1 MTSDSNL
8 SAEAIDVTQ
17 PSTRSVSGA
26 LIHTGRTVTT
36 FGGDLLEFIG
46 LDPDAVSPE
55 AFAVLDYQLAQR
67 LQVAPVEIDRV
78 EVVIAVADPSNLA
91 ALDDLRLR
99 LAPREV
105 RFVAADPELI
115 ESVLRRWARHIAQ
128 TNEHRAVEDL
138 RADQTDERETIE
150 ATDEDGKMAKL
161 VASILEQAVNAG
173 SSDVH
178 IEPADNELIIR
189 FRVDGV
195 LQSHSKYP
203 LALATGIVSR
213 IKVMA
218 GMDIAERR
226 VPLDGRFHRRLAGRE
241 IDFRVVSIPTASGVE
256 GAVVRLLDQS
266 RTQLSLE
273 DVGFH
278 EQVSKHFLQLLNLPF
293 GMILVTGPTG
303 SGKTTT
309 LYASLGQVARPDRKV
324 FTIEDPVEIRFPSV
338 AQVQVNERAGLT
350 FAAALKSFL
359 RADPDVILVGEIR
372 DTQTAALAAQAA
384 LTGHLVLSTL
394 HTNEAAGAPTRL
406 SNMGLE
412 GFIVASALKGVLSQ
426 RLLRRLCTRC
436 ASPIAPSQEDI
447 DALGFAAHG
456 IEAPTRLWTAN
467 PKGCEHCRQGYKGR
481 VVVAEMLVI
490 NDAIAQAIVE
500 RAPSSEIERLA
511 RESGSSSLHRD
522 ALQWLAEGVI
532 SVEEIE
538 RVGV

>member
-1 MTSDSNL
+1 M
-8 SAEAIDVTQ
+8 
-17 PSTRSVSGA
+17 R
-26 LIHTGRTVTT
+26 TGRTIAT
-36 FGGDLLEFIG
+36 FGGDLLEYVT
-46 LDPDAVSPE
+46 LDPEAVSPDV
-55 AFAVLDYQLAQR
+55 FAALDYQLALR
-67 LQVAPVEIDRV
+67 LQVVPVEIDDV
-78 EVVIAVADPSNLA
+78 EIVVAVADPSNLS

-99 LAPREV
+99 LAPRGTT
-105 RFVAADPELI
+105 FVAADPDLI
-115 ESVLRRWARHIAQ
+115 AAVHRRWARHVAQ
-128 TNEHRAVEDL
+128 LNERSAVEDL
-138 RADQTDERETIE
+138 RTDIGEDREVVE

-178 IEPADNELIIR
+178 VEPGDDSLAIR

-195 LQSHSKYP
+195 LQDHSTYP
-203 LALATGIVSR
+203 LSLATGIVSR

-226 VPLDGRFHRRLAGRE
+226 VPLDGRFHRRLVGRE
-241 IDFRVVSIPTASGVE
+241 IDFRVVSIPTATGVE

-266 RTQLSLE
+266 RSQLSLG

-278 EQVSKHFLQLLNLPF
+278 EEISGKFLELLNLPF

-324 FTIEDPVEIRFPSV
+324 FTIEDPVEIRFSKV

-350 FAAALKSFL
+350 FATALKSFL

-372 DTQTAALAAQAA
+372 DSQTAALAAQAA

-412 GFIVASALKGVLSQ
+412 GFIVASALKGVLAQ

-436 ASPIAPSQEDI
+436 AIPTSPTEEELAS
-447 DALGFAAHG
+447 LGFSDYG
-456 IEAPTRLWTAN
+456 IEPPSRLWTAN
-467 PKGCEHCRQGYKGR
+467 AKGCEHCRHGHRGR
-481 VVVAEMLVI
+481 VVVAELVVI
-490 NDAIAQAIVE
+490 TDDIAAAIVA
-500 RAPSSEIERLA
+500 RAPSNEIERLA
-511 RESGSSSLHRD
+511 RESGASTLHRD
-522 ALQWLAEGVI
+522 ALQWLADGVI
-532 SVEEIE
+532 SVAEME

>member
-1 MTSDSNL
+1 MSDDT
-8 SAEAIDVTQ
+8 AHTG
-17 PSTRSVSGA
+17 TRSASGA
-26 LIHTGRTVTT
+26 LIRTGRTVTT

-46 LDPDAVSPE
+46 LDPDAVAPE
-55 AFAVLDYQLAQR
+55 VFAALDYQLALR
-67 LQVAPVEIDRV
+67 LQVAPVEMDRV
-78 EVVIAVADPSNLA
+78 EIVIAVADPSNLA

-99 LAPREV
+99 LAPRDT

-115 ESVLRRWARHIAQ
+115 DAVLRRWARHLAQ
-128 TNEHRAVEDL
+128 LNERSAVEDL
-138 RADQTDERETIE
+138 RGDIGEDRDVVE

-178 IEPADNELIIR
+178 IEPGDAALVIR

-195 LQSHSKYP
+195 LQDHSTYP
-203 LALATGIVSR
+203 LSLATGIVSR

-266 RTQLSLE
+266 RSQLSLA

-278 EQVSKHFLQLLNLPF
+278 DQISEKFLELLNLPF

-324 FTIEDPVEIRFPSV
+324 FTIEDPVEIRFPKV

-350 FAAALKSFL
+350 FASALRSFL

-372 DTQTAALAAQAA
+372 DAQTAALASQAA

-394 HTNEAAGAPTRL
+394 HTNEASGAPTRL

-412 GFIVASALKGVLSQ
+412 GFIVASALKGVLAQ
-426 RLLRRLCTRC
+426 RLLRRLCQRC
-436 ASPIAPSQEDI
+436 ATPIAPTDEQLT
-447 DALGFAAHG
+447 ALGFADHG
-456 IEAPTRLWTAN
+456 IEVPTRLWTAN
-467 PKGCEHCRQGYKGR
+467 AKGCEHCRHGYRGR
-481 VVVAEMLVI
+481 VVVAELIVI
-490 NDAIAQAIVE
+490 NDAIATAIVE
-500 RAPSSEIERLA
+500 RAPSNEIQRLA
-511 RESGSSSLHRD
+511 RESGAATLHHD
-522 ALQWLAEGVI
+522 ALQWLAEGAI
-532 SVEEIE
+532 SIEEIE